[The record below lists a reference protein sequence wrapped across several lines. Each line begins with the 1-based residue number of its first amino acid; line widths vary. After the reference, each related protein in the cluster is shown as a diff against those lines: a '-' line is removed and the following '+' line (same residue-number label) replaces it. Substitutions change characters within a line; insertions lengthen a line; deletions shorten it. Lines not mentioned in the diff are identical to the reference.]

1 MMRRTCLRQAVHIL
15 SFVLCFLS
23 LSMCFAQPRVPQY
36 GPMRDKGQL
45 QQTGLPAD
53 LQKVGIDQRL
63 NEQVPL
69 DLMFRDEAGKEVW
82 LGDYFSGTKPVILS
96 LVFYECPMLCNQVL
110 NGLVGGL
117 KAVPLNVG
125 NDFNVVTVS
134 FDPRE
139 TSELAAR
146 KKEIYM
152 RQYKR
157 AGASAGWHF
166 LTGNEAS
173 IKQLTDAVGFRYTY
187 DAASNQFAHASG
199 IMILTPQGKISR
211 YFYGIE
217 YAPKDI
223 RLGLVEA
230 SGGKIG
236 SPVDKILLYC
246 YHYDPATGKYA
257 WVMNVYRLGGAITV
271 VCMIALFFVLRR
283 RNLKRIDGAEL
294 GGMA

>member
-1 MMRRTCLRQAVHIL
+1 MHARLRQVVSIL
-15 SFVLCFLS
+15 SLLLCFVPFSFCL
-23 LSMCFAQPRVPQY
+23 AQPGVPQY
-36 GPMRDKGQL
+36 GPMRDKGQQ
-45 QQTGLPAD
+45 QQTGLPVA

-69 DLMFRDEAGKEVW
+69 DLVFRDETGKQVR
-82 LGDYFSGTKPVILS
+82 LADYFSGTKPVILS

-110 NGLVGGL
+110 NGLVSGL
-117 KAVPLNVG
+117 RAVPLNVG
-125 NDFNVVTVS
+125 EDFNVVTVS

-139 TSELAAR
+139 TAALAAR
-146 KKEIYM
+146 KKEMYI

-157 AGASAGWHF
+157 AGASEGWHF
-166 LTGNEAS
+166 LTGDQAA

-187 DAASNQFAHASG
+187 DPASNQFAHASG

-217 YAPKDI
+217 YSPKDM

-236 SPVDKILLYC
+236 SPVDQILLYC

-257 WVMNVYRLGGAITV
+257 WVLNIYRLGGILTV
-271 VCMIALFFVLRR
+271 LGMIALLLVMRR
-283 RNLKRIDGAEL
+283 RNLKRVDGVEL
-294 GGMA
+294 GGTT